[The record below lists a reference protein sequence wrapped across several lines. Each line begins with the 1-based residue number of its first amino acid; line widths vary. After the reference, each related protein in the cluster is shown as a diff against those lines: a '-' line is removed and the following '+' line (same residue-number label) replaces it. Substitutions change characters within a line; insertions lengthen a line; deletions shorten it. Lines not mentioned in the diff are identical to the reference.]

1 MRQVQTSFECTM
13 DFTVDPADK
22 ITMTDAS
29 YPKEKIHLYTKILI
43 INIRSH
49 LLCMITLKQ
58 HTRQLQTTVLVV
70 VWTSP
75 ENQ

>member
-1 MRQVQTSFECTM
+1 MRQVQTSFECTV
-13 DFTVDPADK
+13 DFKVDPADK

-58 HTRQLQTTVLVV
+58 QMRQVETIVLPV
-70 VWTSP
+70 VWTSA
-75 ENQ
+75 EIQ